1 MNALR
6 RLTYAYLSRMYAL
19 MYFLSR
25 RPFLIALVRW
35 LPLLALFIGW
45 LRGWPPAALLAVALV
60 AVWINYSLWRAR
72 RDNYN
77 RFVPHA
83 RPLGDAPAEPP
94 LPPNTRLEVLATGLF
109 SVSGRES
116 RLLLRPAKYWHVP
129 LGDHIIMAEEEP
141 GKYLYQFFSA
151 ATLQELREGLL
162 LYGAQPT
169 PALAVSFL
177 ARWGPSTPASAR
189 STNWATTMARRPS
202 ESPSIWRRPTTI
214 RAGSSARRSSAPRG
228 RPGWRARPSADSPR
242 PPKQAIVG
250 RSWTKRMRFS
260 LSNVGRRPVCA
271 LPWRPTR

>member
-25 RPFLIALVRW
+25 RPFLSALVRW
-35 LPLLALFIGW
+35 LPLAALFIGW
-45 LRGWPPAALLAVALV
+45 LQGWPPAALLVVALV

-77 RFVPHA
+77 RFVADA
-83 RPLGDAPAEPP
+83 RPLGDAPPEPP
-94 LPPNTRLEVLATGLF
+94 LPPNQRLEVLATGLF

-116 RLLLRPAKYWHVP
+116 RLFLRPARYWHVP

-151 ATLQELREGLL
+151 TTLQELREGLL
-162 LYGAQPT
+162 LYGTQPT

-177 ARWGPSTPASAR
+177 ARWGPEHTRFCQVYELGQDEGPPPKRITVYLTSADENTRRLIRETIIST
-189 STNWATTMARRPS
+189 ARR
-202 ESPSIWRRPTTI
+202 
-214 RAGSSARRSSAPRG
+214 AR
-228 RPGWRARPSADSPR
+228 
-242 PPKQAIVG
+242 
-250 RSWTKRMRFS
+250 
-260 LSNVGRRPVCA
+260 LSGVA
-271 LPWRPTR
+271 

>member
-6 RLTYAYLSRMYAL
+6 RLAYAYLSRMYAL
-19 MYFLSR
+19 MYFLGR
-25 RPFLIALVRW
+25 RPVLSALARW

-45 LRGWPPAALLAVALV
+45 LRDWPPAALLGVALV

-94 LPPNTRLEVLATGLF
+94 LPPNTQLEVLATGLF

-177 ARWGPSTPASAR
+177 ARWGPEHTRFGQVYELGHDDGPPPKRITVYLASADDDTR
-189 STNWATTMARRPS
+189 RLIRETIISAARRA
-202 ESPSIWRRPTTI
+202 RL
-214 RAGSSARRSSAPRG
+214 SSDA
-228 RPGWRARPSADSPR
+228 
-242 PPKQAIVG
+242 
-250 RSWTKRMRFS
+250 
-260 LSNVGRRPVCA
+260 
-271 LPWRPTR
+271 